1 MKKTI
6 WALLALVIIPIGV
19 YADNF
24 EINCPSSVEA
34 NKEFSCTIKA
44 TSSDFIFSYYASLA
58 LNNVSYVSD
67 TNKIYSSGS
76 ISADGLTLTSPA
88 ELTKMTFKATHSGSI
103 ILQNASINGNSI
115 NNAKATIKVKSSVSN
130 IKVNG
135 GDIGFS
141 SDKYEYNITKDS
153 SSGEFKVSA
162 TGDGITYKNSSGG
175 SSNVIKIDYGK
186 TGTITITGSDGIIYK
201 VNITREDTRKSDTT
215 LKSLKVGD
223 ENIELTTKKEYKV
236 EVPNKI
242 KEIELKAEAT
252 DKNAKVEG
260 NGKYDLAIGDNKL
273 EIVVKSESGEE
284 ETYKITVTRKEAV
297 DLKGKDNLKSL
308 EINGVKIKKI
318 TNTIYA
324 GVSNDEEK
332 LKLDY
337 TLIDDSGEVEY
348 DEDYTLKTGIN
359 KVTIKVTDG
368 SGKEKKYTLIIIK
381 EKDKT
386 IVNNKKDKIITAL
399 QNGDVTVRLTNK
411 DDKIVSKEILSK
423 LNGNKLTY
431 EILGDNDVIMYSV
444 TFSGKELENYGK
456 DINFD
461 IEFNTKKQMLINDK
475 YYNIRFLNDTVLPSK
490 VKVKIFIKDKFQ
502 NNDGL
507 YLYNYNGS
515 KKLGLI
521 NDNVKYKDYY
531 VNFDID
537 HLSEY
542 VLTKDEII
550 YKMGL
555 LPILLII
562 LAVLLVGGLIT
573 FLIIR
578 KKKNPKPKTK
588 KKKTKKVKE
597 KVIKPVQREIEEEI
611 YEGETPNEEP
621 NISEELEEETK
632 EEHNNSTTEE
642 ELELDDDF
650 ASLLND
656 NYKKEE

>member
-1 MKKTI
+1 MKKI
-6 WALLALVIIPIGV
+6 MWVIITLIIIPVGV
-19 YADNF
+19 FADNF
-24 EINCPSSVEA
+24 EINCPSSVDA
-34 NKEFSCTIKA
+34 GKEFTCTINA
-44 TSSDFIFSYYASLA
+44 ISTTTINSYYANVA
-58 LNNVSYVSD
+58 LNNVSYISD
-67 TNKIYSSGS
+67 TNKIYSNYTISG
-76 ISADGLTLTSPA
+76 DGFSLSSPA
-88 ELTKMTFKATHSGSI
+88 ELTKITLKATHSGSI
-103 ILQNASINGNSI
+103 TLKNGKINGEYVDNTTA
-115 NNAKATIKVKSSVSN
+115 NIKVKSSITN

-162 TGDGITYKNSSGG
+162 TGDGVTYKNSSGG

-186 TGTITITGSDGIIYK
+186 TGTITINGSDGIIYK

-223 ENIELTTKKEYKV
+223 EEIEITNKKEYKV

-242 KEIELKAEAT
+242 KEIQLKAEAN

-260 NGKYDLAIGDNKL
+260 NGKYDLAVGDNKL
-273 EIVVKSESGEE
+273 EIVVRAESGDE

-308 EINGVKIKKI
+308 EVNGVTIKKI
-318 TNTIYA
+318 SSTIYV
-324 GVSNDEEK
+324 GVLNDEEK

-337 TLIDDSGEVEY
+337 TLIDDSGDVEY

-368 SGKEKKYTLIIIK
+368 TGKEKKYTLIIIK
-381 EKDKT
+381 EADKT
-386 IVNNKKDKIITAL
+386 IVSNKKDKIIEAL
-399 QNGDVTVRLTNK
+399 KNGDVTVRLTSK
-411 DDKIVSKEILSK
+411 DDKIVSKEVLSK

-431 EILGDNDVIMYSV
+431 EVLGDNDIILYSV

-461 IEFNTKKQMLINDK
+461 IEFNTKKQMLIDDK
-475 YYNIRFLNDTVLPSK
+475 YYNIRFVNDMVLSGK

-515 KKLGLI
+515 KKLNLI
-521 NDNVKYKDYY
+521 NDNIKYKDYY

-542 VLTKDEII
+542 VLTKDEIV
-550 YKMGL
+550 YKIGL
-555 LPILLII
+555 LPIILII
-562 LAVLLVGGLIT
+562 LAILLLGGLIT
-573 FLIIR
+573 FLIIK
-578 KKKNPKPKTK
+578 KKKNPKSKTH

-597 KVIKPVQREIEEEI
+597 TIIKPVQREIKEETVEENIDEEIPYNDEENIQTKSNEEEQ
-611 YEGETPNEEP
+611 ENV
-621 NISEELEEETK
+621 
-632 EEHNNSTTEE
+632 
-642 ELELDDDF
+642 ELDDDF

-656 NYKKEE
+656 KYKNKEE

>member
-1 MKKTI
+1 MKKI
-6 WALLALVIIPIGV
+6 MWVIITLIIIPVGV
-19 YADNF
+19 FADNF
-24 EINCPSSVEA
+24 EINCPSSVDVG
-34 NKEFSCTIKA
+34 KEFTCTINA
-44 TSSDFIFSYYASLA
+44 ISTTTINSYYANVA
-58 LNNVSYVSD
+58 LNNVSYISD
-67 TNKIYSSGS
+67 TNKIYSNYTISG
-76 ISADGLTLTSPA
+76 DGFSLSSPA
-88 ELTKMTFKATHSGSI
+88 ELTKITLKATHSGSI
-103 ILQNASINGNSI
+103 TLKNGDINGKYVDS
-115 NNAKATIKVKSSVSN
+115 ATANIKVKSSITN

-162 TGDGITYKNSSGG
+162 TGDGVTYKNSSGG

-186 TGTITITGSDGIIYK
+186 TGTITINGSDGIIYK

-223 ENIELTTKKEYKV
+223 EEIEITNKKEYKV

-242 KEIELKAEAT
+242 KEIQLKAEAN

-260 NGKYDLAIGDNKL
+260 NGKYDLAVGDNKL
-273 EIVVKSESGEE
+273 EIVVRSESGDE

-308 EINGVKIKKI
+308 EVNGVTIKKI
-318 TNTIYA
+318 SSTIYV
-324 GVSNDEEK
+324 GVLNDEEK

-337 TLIDDSGEVEY
+337 TLIDDSGDVEY

-368 SGKEKKYTLIIIK
+368 TGKEKKYTLIIIK
-381 EKDKT
+381 EADKT
-386 IVNNKKDKIITAL
+386 IVSNKKDKIIEAL
-399 QNGDVTVRLTNK
+399 KNGDVTVRLTSK
-411 DDKIVSKEILSK
+411 DDKIVSKEVLSK

-431 EILGDNDVIMYSV
+431 EVLGDNDVILYSV
-444 TFSGKELENYGK
+444 TFSGKEIENYGK

-461 IEFNTKKQMLINDK
+461 IEFNTKKQMLIDDK
-475 YYNIRFLNDTVLPSK
+475 YYNIRFVNDMVLSGK

-515 KKLGLI
+515 KKLNLI
-521 NDNVKYKDYY
+521 NDNIKYKDYY

-542 VLTKDEII
+542 VLTKDEIV
-550 YKMGL
+550 YKIGL
-555 LPILLII
+555 LPIILII
-562 LAVLLVGGLIT
+562 LAILLLGGLIT
-573 FLIIR
+573 FLIIK
-578 KKKNPKPKTK
+578 KKKNPKSKTH

-597 KVIKPVQREIEEEI
+597 TTIKPVQREIKEETVEENIDEEI
-611 YEGETPNEEP
+611 PYNDEENIQTKSNEEGQE
-621 NISEELEEETK
+621 NE
-632 EEHNNSTTEE
+632 
-642 ELELDDDF
+642 ELDDDF

-656 NYKKEE
+656 NYKNKEE